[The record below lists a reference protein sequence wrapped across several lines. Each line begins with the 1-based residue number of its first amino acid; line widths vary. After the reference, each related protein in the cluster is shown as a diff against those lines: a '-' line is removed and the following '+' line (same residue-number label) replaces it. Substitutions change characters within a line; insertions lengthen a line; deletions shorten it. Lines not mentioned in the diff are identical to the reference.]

1 MKRSQRNKKKL
12 WAGKEEGREKQEVG
26 VGWEGVGEEK

>member
-1 MKRSQRNKKKL
+1 MERFQRKKKKL

-26 VGWEGVGEEK
+26 GR